1 MSTVNL
7 HNEERVSGK
16 DEIPQPNEK
25 KKQKQR

>member
-7 HNEERVSGK
+7 HNEDWVSGK
-16 DEIPQPNEK
+16 DEILQANEE